1 MPNFDTLSFNDIRT
15 KNSSSICI
23 NGYYDISNKKCRC
36 YDKYRYSRYYYSNSR
51 LIVICNLGEKMEKF
65 NINKN
70 LRNLLSNDTDT
81 LASKIISYDFS
92 DYVCLILFIIAV
104 VLVISYIRHLY
115 VKWRQNKEDIKEE
128 EENRISEQAKID
140 FEKKYLN
147 SKIFSFIP
155 ISSPIKVKGNANS
168 NIDTNDSSNE
178 EKKKEKSKIINVS
191 EFKIDNSLN
200 LEMENF
206 NSFCMSN
213 KDEKINS

>member
-1 MPNFDTLSFNDIRT
+1 
-15 KNSSSICI
+15 
-23 NGYYDISNKKCRC
+23 
-36 YDKYRYSRYYYSNSR
+36 
-51 LIVICNLGEKMEKF
+51 MEKF

-155 ISSPIKVKGNANS
+155 ILSPIKVKGNANS

>member
-1 MPNFDTLSFNDIRT
+1 MPNFDTLSFNEKRT
-15 KNSSSICI
+15 ENSSTICI
-23 NGYYDISNKKCRC
+23 NGYYVISNKKCRC
-36 YDKYRYSRYYYSNSR
+36 NDRYRYSRYYYSNSSI
-51 LIVICNLGEKMEKF
+51 IVICSQGEKKEKF

-81 LASKIISYDFS
+81 FASKIISYNFS
-92 DYVCLILFIIAV
+92 DYVCLILFIIAI
-104 VLVISYIRHLY
+104 VLLIYYVRHLY

-155 ISSPIKVKGNANS
+155 ISSPIKVKGISNS

-178 EKKKEKSKIINVS
+178 EKKKEKNKIINIS
-191 EFKIDNSLN
+191 EFKVDNSLN

-206 NSFCMSN
+206 NRFCMT